1 MQRHSVNSTHIPCVS
16 VCVKTP
22 TSTEN
27 NVQEEVECTILYDP
41 GETQLNPY
49 IQTSEQDLLNF
60 QYD

>member
-1 MQRHSVNSTHIPCVS
+1 MQRHSVSRTRIPCVS
-16 VCVKTP
+16 VCVKTL

-27 NVQEEVECTILYDP
+27 KVQEEVECTILCDP

-60 QYD
+60 QYN

>member
-27 NVQEEVECTILYDP
+27 NVQEEVERTILYDP

>member
-27 NVQEEVECTILYDP
+27 NIQEEVECTILIDP